1 MDKIIEKVKKDLGDW
16 GFNNQDY
23 IISLQGPTLF
33 FTKQGKEKLESKP
46 EIVNKI
52 PLILKGF
59 KIIL

>member
-1 MDKIIEKVKKDLGDW
+1 MNKIIEKVKKDLEDR

-33 FTKQGKEKLESKP
+33 FTKQGKEKLESKS
-46 EIVNKI
+46 EILDK
-52 PLILKGF
+52 LKEF

>member
-1 MDKIIEKVKKDLGDW
+1 MNTLIEKVRNELGDS
-16 GFNNQDY
+16 GFNNRDY

>member
-1 MDKIIEKVKKDLGDW
+1 MNTLIEKVRNELEDR